1 MTLCYCNDSRFLCSN
16 FIQLN
21 QVFAQLPAGHQT
33 LKQTLELLIEASGRL
48 RTLRKRP
55 ILGAGGCPV
64 SRFQAQAIQRGK
76 LYSIIFI
83 IFYFTVRCGKPAL
96 DRRIFLASVVIIDAC
111 KRNRHSLISD
121 GVLCSFAT
129 RSLCVFAAY

>member
-16 FIQLN
+16 VIQLN

-33 LKQTLELLIEASGRL
+33 LKQTLELLIEASRKL

-55 ILGAGGCPV
+55 ILGTGGCPV

-76 LYSIIFI
+76 LYFRFFI
-83 IFYFTVRCGKPAL
+83 IFYFTFRCSKPVL
-96 DRRIFLASVVIIDAC
+96 DRRVFLASVVIIDAW
-111 KRNRHSLISD
+111 KRNRHSLLIW
-121 GVLCSFAT
+121 VLCSFAT
-129 RSLCVFAAY
+129 RSLRVLAAY

>member
-1 MTLCYCNDSRFLCSN
+1 M
-16 FIQLN
+16 
-21 QVFAQLPAGHQT
+21 
-33 LKQTLELLIEASGRL
+33 
-48 RTLRKRP
+48 
-55 ILGAGGCPV
+55 

-83 IFYFTVRCGKPAL
+83 IFYFMVRCGKPAL